1 MISGG
6 ITNRKILMKL
16 VHEEFIRM
24 LAGHVEHPLL
34 KYSKINEYIVCTA
47 MQGADFGVKG
57 ALALS
62 LS

>member
-1 MISGG
+1 
-6 ITNRKILMKL
+6 MKL